1 MILISTLILVEAAPR
16 LQLLAANEDDLA
28 TTEITIDNGTDDPDQ
43 AESDD
48 MPAKTVKPVQT
59 AKPAQDK
66 TKQKVPGRK
75 DSSSD
80 SKAHKTSGQTKH
92 DKKKTPAKP
101 TPVPTYRGKG
111 SSAQFPV
118 HDRD

>member
-1 MILISTLILVEAAPR
+1 MSNKIWKVTVMILISTLILVEVAPR

-48 MPAKTVKPVQT
+48 MPAETVKPVQT
-59 AKPAQDK
+59 AKPAQAK

-75 DSSSD
+75 D
-80 SKAHKTSGQTKH
+80 A
-92 DKKKTPAKP
+92 
-101 TPVPTYRGKG
+101 
-111 SSAQFPV
+111 
-118 HDRD
+118 